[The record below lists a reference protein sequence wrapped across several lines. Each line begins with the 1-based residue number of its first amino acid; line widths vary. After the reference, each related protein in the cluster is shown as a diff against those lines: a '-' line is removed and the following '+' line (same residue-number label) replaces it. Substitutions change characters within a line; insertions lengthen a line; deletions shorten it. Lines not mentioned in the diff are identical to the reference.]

1 MASGQDIE
9 AMVRSVDSDTA
20 AGLLAALPDET
31 LAELMAGPLR
41 EAIVPEVFR
50 RMPER
55 FMPEA
60 AGGIE
65 AVVEWS
71 VTGGPDGADRALIR
85 VGGGRCELLDPGSA
99 EPDATLEMDAPEL
112 VRLITGRSDPAEAFM
127 SGRLK
132 VRGDLMTAAR
142 IPTLFE
148 LPRDAE
154 PAGT

>member
-9 AMVRSVDSDTA
+9 AMVRSVDSETA
-20 AGLLAALPDET
+20 ASLLATLPDDT
-31 LAELMAGPLR
+31 LAELLSGPLR

-55 FMPEA
+55 FMPDA
-60 AGGIE
+60 AGDIE

-71 VTGGPDGADRALIR
+71 ITGGADGADRALIR
-85 VGGGRCELLDPGSA
+85 VGGGRCELLEPQAA

-127 SGRLK
+127 TGRLK
-132 VRGDLMTAAR
+132 VRGDVMTAAR

-148 LPRDAE
+148 IPRDAE
-154 PAGT
+154 LAGA